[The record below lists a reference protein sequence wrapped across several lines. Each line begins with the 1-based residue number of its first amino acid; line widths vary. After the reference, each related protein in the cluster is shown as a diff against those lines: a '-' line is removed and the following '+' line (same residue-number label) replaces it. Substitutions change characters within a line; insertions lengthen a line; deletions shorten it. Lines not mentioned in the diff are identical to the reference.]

1 VTPLRVSIAGVVGS
15 LLLLLIVLEL
25 IRGRRLKERYAL
37 LWLATG
43 VVLLVLSAWRD
54 ALNTLAGWLGVTSY
68 PPAVLFAVATLFILL
83 VLLHY
88 STAISR
94 LTDEN
99 LELTQRVALLEERA
113 GRLAPS
119 ERVDGLSAKTS
130 PCVNRRSSSSPDAI
144 AAPSSGDGS
153 TDTVSPVVASGVVRR

>member
-1 VTPLRVSIAGVVGS
+1 MTPLRVSIVGAVAS
-15 LLLLLIVLEL
+15 VLLILVVLEL

-54 ALNTLAGWLGVTSY
+54 GLNTAAGWLGVTGY

-88 STAISR
+88 STVLSK

-99 LELTQRVALLEERA
+99 VDLAQRIALLEERLDRVA
-113 GRLAPS
+113 ARGRPP
-119 ERVDGLSAKTS
+119 ET
-130 PCVNRRSSSSPDAI
+130 
-144 AAPSSGDGS
+144 
-153 TDTVSPVVASGVVRR
+153 

>member
-1 VTPLRVSIAGVVGS
+1 MTPLRVSIVGVIASV
-15 LLLLLIVLEL
+15 LLILVVLEL

-43 VVLLVLSAWRD
+43 AVLLVLSAWRG
-54 ALNTLAGWLGVTSY
+54 ALNTIAGWFGVSTY

-88 STAISR
+88 STVLSR

-99 LELTQRVALLEERA
+99 VELAQRVALLEQRV
-113 GRLAPS
+113 GRLAAREQL
-119 ERVDGLSAKTS
+119 ERVD
-130 PCVNRRSSSSPDAI
+130 
-144 AAPSSGDGS
+144 
-153 TDTVSPVVASGVVRR
+153 

>member
-1 VTPLRVSIAGVVGS
+1 VTPVRISIAAAIGS

-43 VVLLVLSAWRD
+43 LVLLVLSLWRGG
-54 ALNTLAGWLGVTSY
+54 LNTIADWLGVGTY
-68 PPAVLFAVATLFILL
+68 PPAILFAAAIMFVIA

-88 STAISR
+88 STVLSK

-99 LELTQRVALLEERA
+99 VTLAQRIALLEEDVRRKASDQVTA
-113 GRLAPS
+113 GRD
-119 ERVDGLSAKTS
+119 R
-130 PCVNRRSSSSPDAI
+130 
-144 AAPSSGDGS
+144 
-153 TDTVSPVVASGVVRR
+153 